1 MLHSHPYDI
10 NLLRVFGCLCYISTI
25 TAHRTKL
32 ASRAHPYVFLGFKN
46 HTKGYLVF
54 NLHSRE
60 LTVSRNVVFYEDQFP
75 YLPNPHPTLS
85 SDPSLPIFTSFS
97 ITNSDSFDPVVINSP
112 PPTVPAVPS
121 STSTH
126 ISNLPFLVVLFA
138 LVILLHI
145 LKIFILHLHQLV
157 PLPLTVFGILFI
169 IFYLIITFL
178 LLLKISY
185 FLFHLFEPKSYVE
198 ASTSDC
204 WIKAMQDDITALEMN
219 NTWFLT
225 DLPSDKIAIGCRW
238 VYKIKYNA
246 DGSIERYKARLVAK
260 GYTQQEGVDFLDTF
274 SPVAKLTTVRLILAL
289 AAINKWHLK
298 QLDVNNAFLHGE
310 LLEEVYMQPP
320 PGLHISKPGQVCR
333 LQRSLYGLK
342 QASRQ

>member
-25 TAHRTKL
+25 VAHRFKL
-32 ASRAHPYVFLGFKN
+32 ASRAHPSIFLGFKN

-54 NLHSRE
+54 NLHNHE
-60 LTVSRNVVFYEDQFP
+60 LTISRNVVFYEDQFP
-75 YLPNPHPTLS
+75 YLPNPHPTVS

-97 ITNSDSFDPVVINSP
+97 PTNPASFDPVVTNSP
-112 PPTVPAVPS
+112 PLIVPAVPS
-121 STSTH
+121 PTSTPM
-126 ISNLPFLVVLFA
+126 SNLP
-138 LVILLHI
+138 IPSRPIRTH
-145 LKIFILHLHQLV
+145 H
-157 PLPLTVFGILFI
+157 PLTYLKDFHTAFMSTRTTSSDGIRYPLHHFLSYNHLSSSFKNFI
-169 IFYLIITFL
+169 FS
-178 LLLKISY
+178 ISSSS
-185 FLFHLFEPKSYVE
+185 EPKCYVE
-198 ASTSDC
+198 ASKSDC
-204 WIKAMQDDITALEMN
+204 WIKAMQDEITALETN

-225 DLPSDKIAIGCRW
+225 DLPSNKIAISCRW

-260 GYTQQEGVDFLDTF
+260 GYTQQEGVDFLVTF

-298 QLDVNNAFLHGE
+298 QLNVNNAFLHGE

-320 PGLHISKPGQVCR
+320 PGLHVSKPGQVCR

-342 QASRQ
+342 